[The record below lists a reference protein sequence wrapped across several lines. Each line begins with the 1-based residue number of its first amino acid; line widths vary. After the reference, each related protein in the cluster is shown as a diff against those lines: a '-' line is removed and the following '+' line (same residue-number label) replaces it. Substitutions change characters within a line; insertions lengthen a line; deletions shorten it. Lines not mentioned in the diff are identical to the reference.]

1 MGAPTLVS
9 LPRAASTDGI
19 LEVLARDGCAIVE
32 RLADTAAMDAVSS
45 DLAQDIAGTPTGTGE
60 FVGHKTKRTHTVL
73 VNSPAAGALAL
84 HPVIEALNDAVLG
97 PYCARYQ
104 LSSAAAITIG
114 PGETM
119 QELHRDDLVYP
130 LARPSERQSVATV
143 IWALHDFTAAKGAT
157 LVVPGSHR
165 WDDERKPTLA
175 EAAPAEMPRGSA
187 VYILGSTYHAGGANR
202 TDHARSGLLYGYC
215 LGWLRQEQNQYLAVP
230 PHVARA
236 LPEPL
241 QRLIGYAVH
250 EPFLGWHDLQDPIE
264 FLRDYE
270 DRSAGARDLIPEG
283 QAAAVQGEQVKRS

>member
-1 MGAPTLVS
+1 MSAPVALPRTAPT
-9 LPRAASTDGI
+9 DEI
-19 LEVLARDGCAIVE
+19 LQSLARDGCVILE
-32 RLADTAAMDAVSS
+32 KLACAATMDAVTA
-45 DLAQDIAGTPTGTGE
+45 DLSQDIANTPTGAGE
-60 FVGHKTKRTHTVL
+60 FVGHKTTRTHTVL
-73 VNSPAAGALAL
+73 VNSAAAGRLAL
-84 HPVIEALNDAVLG
+84 HPTIVALNDAVLG

-104 LSSAAAITIG
+104 LSSAAAIAIG

-130 LARPSERQSVATV
+130 LAHPSERQSVVTV
-143 IWALHDFTAAKGAT
+143 IWALNDFSAANGAT

-175 EAAPAEMPRGSA
+175 EAVPAEMPRGSA

-202 TDHARSGLLYGYC
+202 AGDARIGLLYGYC

-230 PHVARA
+230 PEIART
-236 LPEPL
+236 LPEAL

-264 FLRDYE
+264 LLRGYE
-270 DRSAGARDLIPEG
+270 DRSAGARDLIPDG
-283 QAAAVQGEQVKRS
+283 QAAALQGERVKRS

>member
-1 MGAPTLVS
+1 MSALVS
-9 LPRAASTDGI
+9 LPRTAPADDA
-19 LEVLARDGCAIVE
+19 LEVLARDGCVILE
-32 RLADTAAMDAVSS
+32 RLADTATANAVAA
-45 DLAQDIAGTPTGTGE
+45 DLAPDIAATPTGTGE
-60 FVGHKTKRTHTVL
+60 FVGHETRRTHTVL
-73 VNSPAAGALAL
+73 VNSPTAGALAL
-84 HPVIEALNDAVLG
+84 HPAIAALNDAVLG

-130 LARPSERQSVATV
+130 LSHPSERQSVVTA
-143 IWALHDFTAAKGAT
+143 IWALDDFTAANGAT

-175 EAAPAEMPRGSA
+175 DAAPAEMPRGSA

-202 TDHARSGLLYGYC
+202 AHGARTGLLYGYC

-230 PHVARA
+230 PHVART

-264 FLRDYE
+264 LLRGYE
-270 DRSAGARDLIPEG
+270 DQSAGARDLIPEG
-283 QAAAVQGEQVKRS
+283 QAAAVQGKQVKRS

>member
-1 MGAPTLVS
+1 MTALVS
-9 LPRAASTDGI
+9 LPRQAPTDAI
-19 LEVLARDGCAIVE
+19 LEVLARDGCVILD
-32 RLADTAAMDAVSS
+32 RLADRATMDAVAA
-45 DLAQDIAGTPTGTGE
+45 DLAPDIAGTPTGTGE
-60 FVGHKTKRTHTVL
+60 FVGHQTRRTHTVL
-73 VNSPAAGALAL
+73 VNSPRAGQLAL
-84 HPVIEALNDAVLG
+84 HPAIAALTQAVLG
-97 PYCARYQ
+97 PWCARYQ

-130 LARPSERQSVATV
+130 LAHPREQQSVVTV
-143 IWALHDFTAAKGAT
+143 IWALTDFTAANGAT

-175 EAAPAEMPRGSA
+175 EAAPAEMQRGSA

-202 TDHARSGLLYGYC
+202 SDAPRSGLLYGYC

-230 PHVARA
+230 PDIART

-264 FLRDYE
+264 LLRGYV
-270 DRSAGARDLIPEG
+270 DRSAGAQDLIPQG
-283 QAAAVQGEQVKRS
+283 QNGAVQGERVKRS

>member
-1 MGAPTLVS
+1 MSALVS
-9 LPRAASTDGI
+9 LPGTASTDEI
-19 LEVLARDGCAIVE
+19 LEVLARDGCAILD
-32 RLADTAAMDAVSS
+32 RLAHAATMDAVSA
-45 DLAQDIAGTPTGTGE
+45 DLSQDIANTPTGTGE
-60 FVGHKTKRTHTVL
+60 FVGHETRRTHTVL
-73 VNSPAAGALAL
+73 VNSSTAGGLAL
-84 HPVIEALNDAVLG
+84 HPTIAALNDAVLG

-104 LSSAAAITIG
+104 LSSAAAIAIG

-130 LARPSERQSVATV
+130 LAHPSERQSVATV
-143 IWALHDFTAAKGAT
+143 IWALNDFSAANGAT

-175 EAAPAEMPRGSA
+175 EAVPAEMPRGSA

-202 TDHARSGLLYGYC
+202 ADDARIGLLYGYC

-230 PHVARA
+230 PEVARN
-236 LPEPL
+236 LPEAL

-264 FLRDYE
+264 LLRGYA

-283 QAAAVQGEQVKRS
+283 QAAAVQEERVKRS

>member
-1 MGAPTLVS
+1 MPSLVS
-9 LPRAASTDGI
+9 LPGTAPADDA
-19 LEVLARDGCAIVE
+19 LAVLARDGCVILE
-32 RLADTAAMDAVSS
+32 RLADAAIMDAVAA
-45 DLAQDIAGTPTGTGE
+45 DLAPDIARTPTGTGE
-60 FVGHKTKRTHTVL
+60 FVGHKTTRTHTVL
-73 VNSPAAGALAL
+73 VNSRAAGTLAL
-84 HPVIEALNDAVLG
+84 HPAIATLNDAVLG

-104 LSSAAAITIG
+104 LSSAAAIAIG

-130 LARPSERQSVATV
+130 LAHPSERQSVVTA
-143 IWALHDFTAAKGAT
+143 IWALTDFSAANGAT

-165 WDDERKPTLA
+165 WDDERKPALA
-175 EAAPAEMPRGSA
+175 DAVPAEMPRGSA

-202 TDHARSGLLYGYC
+202 AGDTRIGLLYGYC

-230 PHVARA
+230 PEIART

-264 FLRDYE
+264 LLRGYE
-270 DRSAGARDLIPEG
+270 DQSAGARDLIPDG
-283 QAAAVQGEQVKRS
+283 QAAAIQGERVKRS

>member
-1 MGAPTLVS
+1 MTALVS
-9 LPRAASTDGI
+9 LPRHAPTEEILAA
-19 LEVLARDGCAIVE
+19 LARDGCAILE
-32 RLADTAAMDAVSS
+32 RLADTATMDAVAA
-45 DLAQDIAGTPTGTGE
+45 DLAPDIAATPTGTGE
-60 FVGHKTKRTHTVL
+60 FVGHKTRRTHTVL
-73 VNSPAAGALAL
+73 VNSPAAGRLAL
-84 HPVIEALNDAVLG
+84 HPAIEALNDAVLG
-97 PYCARYQ
+97 PWCARYQ

-130 LARPSERQSVATV
+130 LAHPSERQSVVTV
-143 IWALHDFTAAKGAT
+143 IWALTDFTEANGAT

-165 WDDERKPTLA
+165 WNDERKPTLA

-202 TDHARSGLLYGYC
+202 ADGARTGLLYGYC

-230 PHVARA
+230 PDSART

-264 FLRDYE
+264 LLRGYE

-283 QAAAVQGEQVKRS
+283 QDAAVQGERVRRS

>member
-1 MGAPTLVS
+1 MSAPVALPRTAPT
-9 LPRAASTDGI
+9 DEI
-19 LEVLARDGCAIVE
+19 LQSLARDGCVILE
-32 RLADTAAMDAVSS
+32 KLADAAAMDAVTA
-45 DLAQDIAGTPTGTGE
+45 DLSQDIANTPTGAGE
-60 FVGHKTKRTHTVL
+60 FVGHETRRTHTVL
-73 VNSPAAGALAL
+73 VNSSAAGGLAL
-84 HPVIEALNDAVLG
+84 HPTIAVLNDAVLG

-104 LSSAAAITIG
+104 LSSAAAIAIG

-130 LARPSERQSVATV
+130 LAHPSERQSVVTV
-143 IWALHDFTAAKGAT
+143 IWALNDFSAANGAT

-175 EAAPAEMPRGSA
+175 EAVPAEMPRGSA

-202 TDHARSGLLYGYC
+202 AGDARIGLLYGYC

-230 PHVARA
+230 PEIART
-236 LPEPL
+236 LPEAL

-264 FLRDYE
+264 LLRGYE
-270 DRSAGARDLIPEG
+270 DQSAGARDLIPEG
-283 QAAAVQGEQVKRS
+283 QAAAVQGGRVKRS

>member
-1 MGAPTLVS
+1 MSALVS
-9 LPRAASTDGI
+9 LPGTASTDEI
-19 LEVLARDGCAIVE
+19 LEVLARDGCAILD
-32 RLADTAAMDAVSS
+32 RLAYAATMDAVTA
-45 DLAQDIAGTPTGTGE
+45 DLSQDIANTPTGTGE
-60 FVGHKTKRTHTVL
+60 FVGHETRRTHTVL
-73 VNSPAAGALAL
+73 VNSSAAGGLAL
-84 HPVIEALNDAVLG
+84 HPTIAALNDAVLG

-104 LSSAAAITIG
+104 LSSAAAIAIG

-130 LARPSERQSVATV
+130 LAHPSERQSVVTV
-143 IWALHDFTAAKGAT
+143 IWALNDFSAANGAT

-175 EAAPAEMPRGSA
+175 EAVPAEMPRGSA

-202 TDHARSGLLYGYC
+202 ADDARIGLLYGYC

-230 PHVARA
+230 PDIART
-236 LPEPL
+236 LPEAL

-264 FLRDYE
+264 LLLGYE
-270 DRSAGARDLIPEG
+270 DQSAGAQDLIPDG
-283 QAAAVQGEQVKRS
+283 QAAAVQGERVKRS

>member
-1 MGAPTLVS
+1 MSALVS
-9 LPRAASTDGI
+9 LPRMAPADDA
-19 LEVLARDGCAIVE
+19 LEVLARDGCVILE
-32 RLADTAAMDAVSS
+32 RLAGAATVDAVAA
-45 DLAQDIAGTPTGTGE
+45 DLAPDIAATPTGTGE
-60 FVGHKTKRTHTVL
+60 FVGHHTRRTHTVL
-73 VNSPAAGALAL
+73 VNSPTAGALAL
-84 HPVIEALNDAVLG
+84 HPAVATLNDAVLG

-130 LARPSERQSVATV
+130 LAHPCERQSVVTV
-143 IWALHDFTAAKGAT
+143 IWAIDEFTAANGAT

-165 WDDERKPTLA
+165 WDDERKPRLA
-175 EAAPAEMPRGSA
+175 EAVPAEMPQGSA

-202 TDHARSGLLYGYC
+202 TEHARSGLLYGYC

-230 PHVARA
+230 PDIART

-264 FLRDYE
+264 LLRGYE
-270 DRSAGARDLIPEG
+270 DQSAGARDLIPEG
-283 QAAAVQGEQVKRS
+283 QAAAVQGKQVKRS

>member
-1 MGAPTLVS
+1 MPTLVS
-9 LPRAASTDGI
+9 LPHAAPTDEI
-19 LEVLARDGCAIVE
+19 LGVLARDGCVILE
-32 RLADTAAMDAVSS
+32 RLADAAAMDAVAA
-45 DLAQDIAGTPTGTGE
+45 DLASDIASTPTGTGE

-73 VNSPAAGALAL
+73 VNSPAAGDLAL
-84 HPVIEALNDAVLG
+84 HPAVAALNDAVLG

-130 LARPSERQSVATV
+130 FAHPSERQSVVTV
-143 IWALHDFTAAKGAT
+143 IWALTDFTAANGAT
-157 LVVPGSHR
+157 LVIPGSHR
-165 WDDERKPTLA
+165 WDDERKPALA
-175 EAAPAEMPRGSA
+175 EAVPAEMPRGSA

-202 TDHARSGLLYGYC
+202 ADEARSGLLYGYC

-230 PHVARA
+230 PDAART

-264 FLRDYE
+264 LLRGYE

-283 QAAAVQGEQVKRS
+283 QEAAVQGERVKRS

>member
-1 MGAPTLVS
+1 MSALVS
-9 LPRAASTDGI
+9 LPGTASTDEI
-19 LEVLARDGCAIVE
+19 LEVLARDGCAVLD
-32 RLADTAAMDAVSS
+32 RLAYAATMDAVSA
-45 DLAQDIAGTPTGTGE
+45 DLSQDIASTPTGAGE
-60 FVGHKTKRTHTVL
+60 FVGHETRRTHTVL
-73 VNSPAAGALAL
+73 VNSSAAGGLAL
-84 HPVIEALNDAVLG
+84 HPTIAALNDAVLG

-104 LSSAAAITIG
+104 LSSAAAIAIG

-130 LARPSERQSVATV
+130 LAHPSERQSVVTV
-143 IWALHDFTAAKGAT
+143 IWALNDFSAANGAT

-175 EAAPAEMPRGSA
+175 EAVPAEMPRGSA

-202 TDHARSGLLYGYC
+202 AGDARIGLLYGYC

-230 PHVARA
+230 PDIART
-236 LPEPL
+236 LPEAL

-264 FLRDYE
+264 LLRGYE
-270 DRSAGARDLIPEG
+270 DQSAGARDLIPEG
-283 QAAAVQGEQVKRS
+283 QAAAVQGGRVKRS

>member
-1 MGAPTLVS
+1 MSALVS
-9 LPRAASTDGI
+9 LSRSVSTDEI
-19 LEVLARDGCAIVE
+19 LEVLARDGCVILE
-32 RLADTAAMDAVSS
+32 RLADAATVDAVAA
-45 DLAQDIAGTPTGTGE
+45 DLAPDIAATPTGTGE
-60 FVGHKTKRTHTVL
+60 FVGHYTRRTHTVL
-73 VNSPAAGALAL
+73 VNSPTAGALAL
-84 HPVIEALNDAVLG
+84 HPAVATINDAVLG

-130 LARPSERQSVATV
+130 LAHPCERQSAVTV
-143 IWALHDFTAAKGAT
+143 IWALDDFTAANGAT

-165 WDDERKPTLA
+165 WDDERKPRLA
-175 EAAPAEMPRGSA
+175 EAVPSEMPQGSA

-202 TDHARSGLLYGYC
+202 TEHARSGLLYGYC

-230 PHVARA
+230 PDIART

-250 EPFLGWHDLQDPIE
+250 EPFLSWHDLQDPIE
-264 FLRDYE
+264 LLRGYE
-270 DRSAGARDLIPEG
+270 DQSAGARDLIPEG
-283 QAAAVQGEQVKRS
+283 QAAAVQGKQVKRS